1 MTGKQLEVLNTIK
14 DYIDREGIPPTVRE
28 LCDIVGLKSPSTM
41 HGHIKRLESQGYIS
55 MIKGS
60 PRSIKIVNN

>member
-1 MTGKQLEVLNTIK
+1 MTRKQLEVLNTIK

-28 LCDIVGLKSPSTM
+28 LCDIVGLKSSSTM
-41 HGHIKRLESQGYIS
+41 HGYIKRLENQGYIS

-60 PRSIKIVNN
+60 PRSIRIVKN